1 MGTDAGVHSPVRGV
15 KGFGV
20 RMNLVIIALGGALG
34 AVSRFLLGNAV
45 SKAMGSA
52 LPFGTFVINVAGC
65 FAMGL
70 LMTLIVDREL
80 LPAAWR
86 LFLCVGFLG
95 GFTTFSSFGYETLML
110 LAEGRLLAVLA
121 YVGGSVGLGLV
132 AAAAGVLCARA
143 V

>member
-1 MGTDAGVHSPVRGV
+1 M
-15 KGFGV
+15 
-20 RMNLVIIALGGALG
+20 G

-45 SKAMGSA
+45 SKTLGSA
-52 LPFGTFVINVAGC
+52 LPYGTFVINVLGC

-70 LMTLIVDREL
+70 LMTIIVDREL
-80 LPAAWR
+80 LPASWC
-86 LFLCVGFLG
+86 LFLCVGLLG
-95 GFTTFSSFGYETLML
+95 GFTTFSSFAYEGLML
-110 LAEGRLLAVLA
+110 LNEGRLLAVLT

>member
-1 MGTDAGVHSPVRGV
+1 
-15 KGFGV
+15 
-20 RMNLVIIALGGALG
+20 MNLMMIALGGALG

-45 SKAMGSA
+45 SKAIGSA
-52 LPFGTFVINVAGC
+52 LPYGTFVINVIGC

-70 LMTLIVDREL
+70 LMTLIVDREM

-95 GFTTFSSFGYETLML
+95 GFTPFSSFGYEALMML
-110 LAEGRLLAVLA
+110 TEGRLLVVLA
-121 YVGGSVGLGLV
+121 YVGGSVALGLV
-132 AAAAGVLCARA
+132 AAGLGVLCARA

>member
-1 MGTDAGVHSPVRGV
+1 
-15 KGFGV
+15 
-20 RMNLVIIALGGALG
+20 MNLLIIALGGALG
-34 AVSRFLLGNAV
+34 AVSRFLLGNGLSRAL
-45 SKAMGSA
+45 GSA
-52 LPFGTFVINVAGC
+52 LPYGTFVINIVGC

-70 LMTLIVDREL
+70 LMTIIVDREM

-95 GFTTFSSFGYETLML
+95 GFTTFSSFGYEALMFL
-110 LAEGRLLAVLA
+110 TEGRLLAVLA
-121 YVGGSVGLGLV
+121 YVGGSVVLGLV